1 MCLMATSARTAPTST
16 TTSARASTGRGTA
29 AEQAKVTA
37 VVDAIWEH
45 REELA
50 RMAKDLPAL
59 LQEAG
64 THMRDA
70 GHGARRASAA
80 LGDDVRELTAHA
92 ADMLEASKHQ
102 LKAVLQALEGAGKVL
117 RNLPLIGDMGKMMGE
132 SLGAIGDVADNL
144 DAVGSKV
151 RGLGDRLA
159 NVGTDLDVMGK
170 SLLGG
175 GARLTSYGAPATS
188 ARAKAAPAK
197 QAAKKAVAAPAKA
210 ATKKAAPAAKKAAPA
225 TRVSAVAKPA
235 PASAKTAPSASQRKR
250 SSARG

>member
-1 MCLMATSARTAPTST
+1 MAASTRTST
-16 TTSARASTGRGTA
+16 NAATASRPAGEAQLSVEERT
-29 AEQAKVTA
+29 KLTA
-37 VVDAIWEH
+37 VVDSIWEH

-50 RMAKDLPAL
+50 RMAQDLPAL

-64 THMRDA
+64 THMNEA
-70 GHGARRASAA
+70 GRGARRASAA

-102 LKAVLQALEGAGKVL
+102 LKAVLHALEGAGKVL

-144 DAVGSKV
+144 DAVGGKV

-159 NVGTDLDVMGK
+159 SVGEDLDLMGK

-175 GARLTSYGAPATS
+175 GARLTSYGTTP
-188 ARAKAAPAK
+188 APAK
-197 QAAKKAVAAPAKA
+197 R
-210 ATKKAAPAAKKAAPA
+210 AAKKAAQQPA
-225 TRVSAVAKPA
+225 TKAAGKA
-235 PASAKTAPSASQRKR
+235 PAKAVPAKKAAKKPVQQPVKKAAAKKAGAAR
-250 SSARG
+250 SGRGAH

>member
-1 MCLMATSARTAPTST
+1 MAASARTTSRTST
-16 TTSARASTGRGTA
+16 PSSAATSGRAATARLA
-29 AEQAKVTA
+29 AEEQAKLAA
-37 VVDAIWEH
+37 VVDSIWEH

-50 RMAKDLPAL
+50 RMATDLPAL

-144 DAVGSKV
+144 DAVGGKV

-159 NVGTDLDVMGK
+159 NVGADLDVMGK

-175 GARLTSYGAPATS
+175 GSRLTSYGAGAPTAKKASSPAGKK
-188 ARAKAAPAK
+188 APKKAAAPAK
-197 QAAKKAVAAPAKA
+197 KVASKPGARAAKKATPAAR
-210 ATKKAAPAAKKAAPA
+210 ATAKKAPA
-225 TRVSAVAKPA
+225 TK
-235 PASAKTAPSASQRKR
+235 ASAAR
-250 SSARG
+250 SGRSPR